1 MPLSEVVKIKNVVGS
16 KFKHLTSRNG
26 YAMIQS
32 AHQGLQP
39 KVFYDLA
46 AAIKMPEKNLAA
58 LINLSARTISNYK
71 EQQKVLA
78 PIYSEHLL
86 KLIHLFEKGEN
97 LFGNIDEFNYW
108 LNKPFWNSKEKPAD
122 WMITPGGVDLLLKEM
137 DKLAE
142 GYPV

>member
-1 MPLSEVVKIKNVVGS
+1 MPLTEVEKIKNVVGS

-32 AHQGLQP
+32 ARLGLQP

-58 LINLSARTISNYK
+58 LLNLSARTISNYK